1 MPGGVWVRVP
11 PTASGGVKQD
21 KCVRVSRLFV
31 IGESR
36 DMKAFGKK
44 IKNIYLLSFCI
55 PFFGILGIFIARGI
69 FPFGANS
76 FMFSDMYHQYVPFL
90 TEFARKLR
98 EGESLAYSWFVGLG
112 SDFTSVY
119 AYYLA
124 SPVYWFAAF
133 CPQSLLIEYMT
144 FFCVIKIGLCGVT
157 FAFYLSRR
165 FQTKDLRIVWFAV
178 FYAMSGFVAAY
189 NWNHMWLDCLWLA
202 PLVILGLEELVRNGR
217 YRLYCISLCASIFTN
232 YYLSIML
239 CIFLVLY
246 FVLLLFTNG
255 LTFQKKLQAVFRFGL
270 FSLLAGGMAGVL
282 LFPVMSAMHVTEFHD
297 ISFPKQLKV
306 YFNILE
312 VLARHVAMLPTE
324 RGLDHWPNI
333 YCGVLAFVLV
343 PVYFF
348 HKKIPL
354 KQRIGRF
361 LLLAVMLF
369 GFSVNVADFVWHGL
383 NYPDSLPARQSFL
396 YIFVILSMC
405 FEAVYRNAE
414 NSDGRRIAG
423 AFCGFLLLAACGLFV
438 TTDGLTVGVM
448 TCTWIFLAGYLLLCL
463 IFSRHFRKRFPGKE
477 ALRKLTVYGKWA
489 ILLLVAA
496 EAILNMEHTS
506 IRTVKREYYT
516 NRVAEYSALAA
527 AVAEQDGGI
536 YRFESMDQMTKND
549 GALAHYPSASVFS
562 STVNGSV
569 KDYYNT
575 FGMGGSKVSYY
586 YKGAT
591 PFTGALLG
599 VRYTFAGE
607 ELNDTELYEFV
618 DRSGDTYVYRN
629 RYALTMGFVL
639 TEELTEELESVFT
652 NAGNAIVL
660 QNNIAKELGKEALFF
675 SISGRETETDG
686 SCIEVSV
693 EEDGHLYGLV
703 LQKPESGFVLTRGGE
718 TTELKGG
725 DDCLLD
731 LGYFTAGEQFS
742 LAAGEEEAVSVRLYR
757 LRTEAL
763 AEALAVLGEQ
773 PFLADTRIGNELTGT
788 VYAKED
794 GILILS
800 VPAEP
805 GWNVYVDGTETEYEK
820 FWDAMIAV
828 PMAQGQHTVRL
839 QYTVCGLWQ
848 GIFCSLTCLLLFA
861 GIVAGDRKW
870 K

>member
-1 MPGGVWVRVP
+1 
-11 PTASGGVKQD
+11 
-21 KCVRVSRLFV
+21 
-31 IGESR
+31 
-36 DMKAFGKK
+36 MKAFAKK
-44 IKNIYLLSFCI
+44 LKNIYLLSFCI
-55 PFFGILGIFIARGI
+55 PFLGLLGIFIVRGI
-69 FPFGANS
+69 YPFGTRS

-98 EGESLAYSWFVGLG
+98 EGESLAYSWYVGLG

-124 SPVYWFAAF
+124 SPVYWFAAL

-144 FFCVIKIGLCGVT
+144 FFCVVKIGLCGVA

-165 FQTKDLRIVWFAV
+165 FQTKDLRIVWFSV

-202 PLVILGLEELVRNGR
+202 PFVILGLEELVKNGR

-246 FVLLLFTNG
+246 FLLQLFTNG
-255 LTFQKKLQAVFRFGL
+255 LTFGKKLQAVLRFGA

-297 ISFPKQLKV
+297 ISFPKKVKV
-306 YFNILE
+306 YFNLLE

-333 YCGVLAFVLV
+333 YCGVPAFVLV
-343 PVYFF
+343 PIYFF

-369 GFSVNVADFVWHGL
+369 GFSVNMADFVWHGL

-414 NSDGRRIAG
+414 NSGWRRIVG

-438 TTDGLTVGVM
+438 TTDGLTVEVM
-448 TCTWIFLAGYLLLCL
+448 TCTWIFLAGYFALH
-463 IFSRHFRKRFPGKE
+463 IVFSRHFRKRFQGKE

-489 ILLLVAA
+489 ILVLVAA
-496 EAILNMEHTS
+496 EAILNMEDTS
-506 IRTVKREYYT
+506 IRTVQRAYYV
-516 NRVAEYSALAA
+516 NRAAEYRELADSI
-527 AVAEQDGGI
+527 AEQDDGI

-549 GALAHYPSASVFS
+549 GTLAHYPSASVFS

-569 KDYYNT
+569 KDYYNA
-575 FGMGGSKVSYY
+575 FGMGGNKVSYY
-586 YKGAT
+586 YRGAT
-591 PFTGALLG
+591 PFAGALLG
-599 VRYTFAGE
+599 VKYTFAGE
-607 ELNDTELYEFV
+607 ELADTALYEFV

-629 RYALTMGFVL
+629 RYALTLGFVL
-639 TEELTEELESVFT
+639 TRELTEDLETVSQK
-652 NAGNAIVL
+652 AGNAIVL
-660 QNNIAKELGKEALFF
+660 QNNIAKQLCGKALFTG
-675 SISGRETETDG
+675 ISGRETETDG
-686 SCIEVSV
+686 SCIKVSV
-693 EEDGHLYGLV
+693 EEDGHLYGIV
-703 LQKPESGFVLTRGGE
+703 LQKPDSDFVLTRGEE
-718 TTELKGG
+718 TTELKGS
-725 DDCLLD
+725 DDYLLD

-742 LAAGEEEAVSVRLYR
+742 LAAGEEESISVRLYR
-757 LRTEAL
+757 LDTEAL
-763 AEALAVLGEQ
+763 AEVLAVLGEQ
-773 PFLADTRIGNELTGT
+773 PFLADTRIENELTGT
-788 VYAKED
+788 VEAKED

-805 GWNVYVDGTETEYEK
+805 GWSVYVDGAETEYEK
-820 FWDAMIAV
+820 FLDCLIAV
-828 PMAQGQHTVRL
+828 PVTQGQHAVRLRYTVR
-839 QYTVCGLWQ
+839 GLWQ
-848 GIFCSLTCLLLFA
+848 GIMCSLICLLVFV
-861 GIVAGDRKW
+861 GIVARDRKW

>member
-1 MPGGVWVRVP
+1 
-11 PTASGGVKQD
+11 
-21 KCVRVSRLFV
+21 
-31 IGESR
+31 
-36 DMKAFGKK
+36 MKAFAKK
-44 IKNIYLLSFCI
+44 LKNIYLLSFCI
-55 PFFGILGIFIARGI
+55 PFLGILGIFIVRGI
-69 FPFGANS
+69 YPFGTRS

-90 TEFARKLR
+90 TEFVRKLR
-98 EGESLAYSWFVGLG
+98 EGESLAYSWYVGLG
-112 SDFTSVY
+112 SDFTSIY

-124 SPVYWFAAF
+124 SPVYWFAAL

-144 FFCVIKIGLCGVT
+144 FFCVIKIGLCGAA
-157 FAFYLSRR
+157 FAFYLNRR
-165 FQTKDLRIVWFAV
+165 FQTKDLRIVWFSV
-178 FYAMSGFVAAY
+178 FYAMSGFIAAY

-202 PLVILGLEELVRNGR
+202 PFVILGLEELVKNGR

-246 FVLLLFTNG
+246 FLLQLFTNG
-255 LTFQKKLQAVFRFGL
+255 LTFRKKLQAVLRFGV

-297 ISFPKQLKV
+297 ISFPKKLRV
-306 YFNILE
+306 YFNLLE

-369 GFSVNVADFVWHGL
+369 GFSVNMADFVWHGL

-396 YIFVILSMC
+396 YIFVILSIC

-414 NSDGRRIAG
+414 NSNGRRIIG

-438 TTDGLTVGVM
+438 TTDGLTVEVM
-448 TCTWIFLAGYLLLCL
+448 TCTWIFLAGYLLLHMV
-463 IFSRHFRKRFPGKE
+463 FSRHFRKRFRGKE
-477 ALRKLTVYGKWA
+477 ALKKLTVYGKWA
-489 ILLLVAA
+489 ILVLVAA
-496 EAILNMEHTS
+496 EAILNMEDTS
-506 IRTVKREYYT
+506 IRTVQRAYYVNRASEYRE
-516 NRVAEYSALAA
+516 LAGSI
-527 AVAEQDGGI
+527 AEQDDGI
-536 YRFESMDQMTKND
+536 YRFESADQMTKND
-549 GALAHYPSASVFS
+549 GTLAHYPSASVFS

-569 KDYYNT
+569 KNYYNA

-586 YKGAT
+586 YRGAT
-591 PFTGALLG
+591 PFASALLG
-599 VRYTFAGE
+599 VKYTFAGE
-607 ELNDTELYEFV
+607 ELADTALYEFV

-629 RYALTMGFVL
+629 RYALTLGFVL
-639 TEELTEELESVFT
+639 TRELTEDLEAVCE

-660 QNNIAKELGKEALFF
+660 QNNIAKQLCRKTLF
-675 SISGRETETDG
+675 SGISGRETETDG
-686 SCIEVSV
+686 SCIKVSV
-693 EEDGHLYGLV
+693 EEDGHLYGIV
-703 LQKPESGFVLTRGGE
+703 LQKPDSDFVLTRGEE
-718 TTELKGG
+718 TTEMKGS
-725 DDCLLD
+725 DDYLLD

-742 LAAGEEEAVSVRLYR
+742 LAAGEEESISVRFYR
-757 LRTEAL
+757 LHAEAL
-763 AEALAVLGEQ
+763 AEVLAVLGEQ
-773 PFLADTRIGNELTGT
+773 PFLADTRIENELTGT
-788 VYAKED
+788 VDAKED

-805 GWNVYVDGTETEYEK
+805 GWSVYVDGVETEYEK
-820 FWDAMIAV
+820 FLDCLIAV
-828 PMAQGQHTVRL
+828 PVTQGQHTVRL
-839 QYTVCGLWQ
+839 QYTVRGLWQ
-848 GIFCSLTCLLLFA
+848 GIICSLTCLLMFV
-861 GIVAGDRKW
+861 GIVARDRKW